1 MGRYISADQIT
12 AMFPQVVATAGS
24 EPGDLEFHIEV
35 AEDEIDG
42 RLGRYWNM
50 TTFSGNAPP
59 MVRTLARLRGCHNY
73 LHTLITMENP
83 SQSTWV
89 TNLGDRFD
97 KLMENLETG
106 KNVLVSGSG
115 TVIGMTPLG
124 SDKVYSSTVGYAPT
138 MTILDPIEQQM
149 SRTRQQDVEDE
160 QIADNG

>member
-50 TTFSGNAPP
+50 SIFSGNAPP
-59 MVRTLARLRGCHNY
+59 MLRTLARLRGCHNY

-89 TNLGDRFD
+89 TNLGERFD
-97 KLMENLETG
+97 KLMENLEAG
-106 KNVLVSGSG
+106 KSIMSSGSG
-115 TVIGMTPLG
+115 TIIGTTPLEG
-124 SDKVYSSTVGYAPT
+124 DKVYSSTKGYAPT
-138 MTILDPIEQQM
+138 MDLRNSTEQQISS
-149 SRTRQQDVEDE
+149 SRLRDMDDE
-160 QIADNG
+160 ALADNG

>member
-59 MVRTLARLRGCHNY
+59 MLRTLTRLRGCHNY

-97 KLMENLETG
+97 KLMENLESG
-106 KNVLVSGSG
+106 KGVLASGSG
-115 TVIGMTPLG
+115 TIIGTTPLEG
-124 SDKVYSSTVGYAPT
+124 DKVYSSTVGYAPT
-138 MTILDPIEQQM
+138 MTILDAIEQRM